1 MTKKYSPY
9 PFRMPDEM
17 REEIESKAKD
27 SGRSLQQEMLRR
39 IDLSLNL
46 EKLFGSR
53 NPGIDAMYSFIAE
66 NWRSAHTAETRC
78 SELEDEIAKLKEQ
91 NRVLA
96 QSSNVSD
103 DLRFMSI
110 RRSAEV
116 AAAAII
122 KIQSELPPIPEPIK
136 KPT

>member
-46 EKLFGSR
+46 EKLFGSK
-53 NPGIDAMYSFIAE
+53 NPGVDAMYSFIAD
-66 NWRSAHTAETRC
+66 NWRSAYTAEVRC
-78 SELEDEIAKLKEQ
+78 IELESEIAKLKEQ
-91 NRVLA
+91 NRILA

-103 DLRFMSI
+103 DLRFMNI
-110 RRSAEV
+110 RRNAEF
-116 AAAAII
+116 AAAAIA
-122 KIQSELPPIPEPIK
+122 KIQAELPPMPEPIK

>member
-17 REEIESKAKD
+17 REEIEYKAKD

-46 EKLFGSR
+46 EKLFGARS
-53 NPGIDAMYSFIAE
+53 PGIDAMYSFIAE
-66 NWRSAHTAETRC
+66 NWRTAHTAETRC
-78 SELEDEIAKLKEQ
+78 VELEGEIAKLKEQ

-96 QSSNVSD
+96 KSSNISD
-103 DLRFMSI
+103 DLRFMNI
-110 RRSAEV
+110 RRNAEAAV
-116 AAAAII
+116 AALI
-122 KIQSELPPIPEPIK
+122 KIQSDLPPMPEPIK